1 MKDDVDLKLNR
12 LLRSAAQTSEDVPTA
27 PFGFD
32 TRVVAL
38 CRAGG
43 KSSNGNGLAHLLRR
57 VAIVASAVIVI
68 AAAAAFREF
77 AQTRDSLNE
86 PSANE
91 FAIADS
97 VIQDEFSQ

>member
-1 MKDDVDLKLNR
+1 MKDDQKLNR
-12 LLRSAAQTSEDVPTA
+12 LLRSASQASEDVPTSA

-38 CRAGG
+38 WRAGG
-43 KSSNGNGLAHLLRR
+43 KSSNGLSHLLRR
-57 VAIVASAVIVI
+57 VAILASAVIVI
-68 AAAAAFREF
+68 ATAAAFREF
-77 AQTRDSLNE
+77 KTQDNLNE

>member
-1 MKDDVDLKLNR
+1 MKDDEKLNR
-12 LLRSAAQTSEDVPTA
+12 LLRSAAQAPEDVPTSA

-32 TRVVAL
+32 TRVVTL
-38 CRAGG
+38 WRAGG
-43 KSSNGNGLAHLLRR
+43 KSSNGNGLSHLLQR
-57 VAIVASAVIVI
+57 VAILASAVIVI
-68 AAAAAFREF
+68 ATAAAFREF
-77 AQTRDSLNE
+77 KKQDNLNE

>member
-1 MKDDVDLKLNR
+1 MKDEQKLNR
-12 LLRSAAQTSEDVPTA
+12 LLRSAAQAPEDVPTSA

-38 CRAGG
+38 WRTGG
-43 KSSNGNGLAHLLRR
+43 KSSNGNGLSQLIRR
-57 VAIVASAVIVI
+57 VAILASAVIVI

-77 AQTRDSLNE
+77 KTEDNLNE
-86 PSANE
+86 PLANE

>member
-1 MKDDVDLKLNR
+1 MNDVDLKLNN
-12 LLRSAAQTSEDVPTA
+12 LLRSASRASEEVPTSA

-32 TRVVAL
+32 TRVVTL
-38 CRAGG
+38 WRAGG
-43 KSSNGNGLAHLLRR
+43 QRSNGNGLAHLIGR
-57 VAIVASAVIVI
+57 VAILAGAVII
-68 AAAAAFREF
+68 ISTAAAFREF
-77 AQTRDSLNE
+77 QQTQENLNE

>member
-1 MKDDVDLKLNR
+1 MKELDR
-12 LLRSAAQTSEDVPTA
+12 LLKSASAARTGEGEPMEM

-38 CRAGG
+38 WRA
-43 KSSNGNGLAHLLRR
+43 NGNGAFRGLSDLIRR
-57 VAIVASAVIVI
+57 VALVASAVIVV
-68 AAAAAFREF
+68 ASAGVYY
-77 AQTRDSLNE
+77 QVNQNRDLSE

-97 VIQDEFSQ
+97 LIQNEVVQ

>member
-1 MKDDVDLKLNR
+1 MKDDQKLNR
-12 LLRSAAQTSEDVPTA
+12 LLRSASQASEDVPTSA

-38 CRAGG
+38 WRTGG
-43 KSSNGNGLAHLLRR
+43 KSSNGNGLSQLLRR
-57 VAIVASAVIVI
+57 VAILASAVIVI
-68 AAAAAFREF
+68 ATAAAFREF
-77 AQTRDSLNE
+77 KTQDNLNE

>member
-1 MKDDVDLKLNR
+1 MKDDEKLNR
-12 LLRSAAQTSEDVPTA
+12 LLRSAAQAPEDVPTSA

-38 CRAGG
+38 WRAGG
-43 KSSNGNGLAHLLRR
+43 KSSNGNGLAQLLQR
-57 VAIVASAVIVI
+57 VAILASAVIVI
-68 AAAAAFREF
+68 ATAAAFREF
-77 AQTRDSLNE
+77 KKQDNLNE

>member
-1 MKDDVDLKLNR
+1 MKDDEKLNR
-12 LLRSAAQTSEDVPTA
+12 LLRSAAQAPEDVPTSA

-38 CRAGG
+38 WRTGG
-43 KSSNGNGLAHLLRR
+43 KSSNGNGLSQLLRR
-57 VAIVASAVIVI
+57 VAILASAVIVI

-77 AQTRDSLNE
+77 KQTQDNLTE
-86 PSANE
+86 PLANE